1 MFPLGVSMN
10 KIYLFLILSTLSF
23 AAAPVKAP
31 HPPAAQAESK
41 KPLNLLELSTKDTAS
56 FETYT
61 RRISLVQDSIVAT
74 KKEIENSKKKTAK
87 DMPLKPKGEYEK
99 QTEFDARKTK
109 WEKEIDEKMQL
120 NSKPLTDRL
129 AELEKAKKQL
139 EDNQNSLYC
148 TLDIRTNPEAASI
161 YLNKEEIGASPAEYN
176 LALPGY
182 AVIRIQKENYEP
194 WDTTLTLQPA
204 QKLKL
209 SIALEEKSIFSKEGE
224 INFPKTLAKDTTV
237 EGYNKRIGR
246 VQTRI
251 AQIESEIRVIFADF
265 PNTYPALAPIR
276 PDETLQDF
284 ERRKASWQYEGEKQL
299 NTLKYKY
306 DIYKAKLVRSIE
318 TLRDNIITTEAQV
331 ITENRPNARI
341 TLGAYDADKE
351 FFEIDVQDT
360 ADTKSPFHFVGKV
373 GIPTDT
379 AKVMNR
385 SIEGF
390 LAGVSYLNYPF
401 ASGDSSYNLAMKN
414 FSLSRKSVPL
424 KVNGTFKHIG
434 RFEAMEGYSQWNIH
448 KDSLLSGLLKPQGL
462 DLNYALKGE
471 KPKITVAEATDA
483 EEAKKSGGLGGRG
496 WTRIFTFVP
505 AVGLGAAAGYFHFM
519 KVEKS
524 KKDFD
529 KIMKDKPETSKNGEY
544 DKWYDSIKKNGE
556 YGKLEKDK
564 KAVNDNENLRTYFSA
579 GAGGLAFI
587 GILTFIF

>member
-1 MFPLGVSMN
+1 MN

>member
-1 MFPLGVSMN
+1 MN
-10 KIYLFLILSTLSF
+10 RIYLFLILSTLSF
-23 AAAPVKAP
+23 AAAPAKSPAP
-31 HPPAAQAESK
+31 AHAEAK
-41 KPLNLLELSTKDTAS
+41 KPLNLQELSTKDTAS

-61 RRISLVQDSIVAT
+61 RRIALVQDSIVAT

-87 DMPLKPKGEYEK
+87 EIPLKPKGEYEK
-99 QTEFDARKTK
+99 QTEFEARKVK
-109 WEKEIDEKMQL
+109 WEKELDEKMLQ

-148 TLDIRTNPEAASI
+148 TLDIKTNPEAASI
-161 YLNKEEIGASPAEYN
+161 YFNKEEIGASPAEYN

-237 EGYNKRIGR
+237 EGYRKRIDK
-246 VQTRI
+246 VQARI
-251 AQIESEIRVIFADF
+251 AQIESEIRIIFADF
-265 PNTYPALAPIR
+265 PNTYPVLAPIK

-284 ERRKASWQYEGEKQL
+284 ERRKASWQYEGEKQA
-299 NTLKYKY
+299 NALKSKY
-306 DIYKAKLVRSIE
+306 DIYKAKLVRSVE
-318 TLRDNIITTEAQV
+318 TLKDNIITTETQL
-331 ITENRPNARI
+331 ITEVRPNASI
-341 TLGAYDADKE
+341 TLGAYDADRE
-351 FFEIDVQDT
+351 VFEIDIKDT
-360 ADTKSPFHFVGKV
+360 VNAKSPFHFVGKV

-379 AKVMNR
+379 AKAMNR

-401 ASGDSSYNLAMKN
+401 VSGDSSYYLAMKELA
-414 FSLSRKSVPL
+414 LSRKSAPL

-434 RFEAMEGYSQWNIH
+434 RFEVMEGYNQWNIH
-448 KDSLLSGLLKPQGL
+448 KDSLLSGSLKSQGL

-471 KPKITVAEATDA
+471 KPKIAAAEATDA
-483 EEAKKSGGLGGRG
+483 DGAKNGGGGLGWRG
-496 WTRIFTFVP
+496 WTRIFTFIP
-505 AVGLGAAAGYFHFM
+505 AVGLGGAAGAIHFL
-519 KVEKS
+519 KVDKS
-524 KKDFD
+524 KKDFNNLKNDEPNNPTKKQYEDWYKDLD
-529 KIMKDKPETSKNGEY
+529 KHKKDT
-544 DKWYDSIKKNGE
+544 KKNE
-556 YGKLEKDK
+556 D
-564 KAVNDNENLRTYFSA
+564 LRTYLGA

-587 GILTFIF
+587 GIITFIF